1 MSERERFFVNHG
13 MIHDGLTGK
22 HVELDE
28 AAELLNV
35 EPADIQRIAWGIVT
49 KLGAMLKNMEAE
61 RDAAKAECEQLRVA
75 RAAAGQRVL
84 ELEGLLNTRAVATV
98 GVLDVARGEH
108 ERLTAER
115 DAARAECERL
125 RAGNVVVLCLECATE
140 CRMDDEGGCTACGC
154 PALLVEGGKITI
166 GADAWTDVRDGFE
179 SATAECERL
188 TKERDEAVK
197 ELDALLEAMMLG
209 PLKGKTAHDEIV
221 SLRTRVAE
229 LERERDAARKAWDE
243 WIALDPAALRESE
256 RATAERIAAWISSS
270 HQSAW
275 HSDVIARN
283 IRRGDWKVQP

>member
-115 DAARAECERL
+115 DAANKRVLELEESIRKLHEVHTRDIAQLCAAKYDADTRA
-125 RAGNVVVLCLECATE
+125 
-140 CRMDDEGGCTACGC
+140 
-154 PALLVEGGKITI
+154 
-166 GADAWTDVRDGFE
+166 
-179 SATAECERL
+179 
-188 TKERDEAVK
+188 
-197 ELDALLEAMMLG
+197 
-209 PLKGKTAHDEIV
+209 
-221 SLRTRVAE
+221 AE
-229 LERERDAARKAWDE
+229 LADK
-243 WIALDPAALRESE
+243 LRESPPRVAASVADLTLYKSETPAEVSEE
-256 RATAERIAAWISSS
+256 RDFSAAID
-270 HQSAW
+270 AL
-275 HSDVIARN
+275 RK
-283 IRRGDWKVQP
+283 GDGA

>member
-61 RDAAKAECEQLRVA
+61 RDAAKAECEQLRVSYRRTFDRKVQEVA

-188 TKERDEAVK
+188 TKERDFSAAI
-197 ELDALLEAMMLG
+197 DALR
-209 PLKGKTAHDEIV
+209 KGDGA
-221 SLRTRVAE
+221 
-229 LERERDAARKAWDE
+229 
-243 WIALDPAALRESE
+243 
-256 RATAERIAAWISSS
+256 
-270 HQSAW
+270 
-275 HSDVIARN
+275 
-283 IRRGDWKVQP
+283 

>member
-1 MSERERFFVNHG
+1 MTTTFSPAEALA
-13 MIHDGLTGK
+13 IS
-22 HVELDE
+22 E
-28 AAELLNV
+28 AATPGPWRVSMSGYSVKSHDVDVPIVAAVHHGAQATAKDIERWLPN
-35 EPADIQRIAWGIVT
+35 ADFIAY
-49 KLGAMLKNMEAE
+49 
-61 RDAAKAECEQLRVA
+61 A
-75 RAAAGQRVL
+75 RTALPAAARRVL

-197 ELDALLEAMMLG
+197 ELDALLEAVMLG